1 MAGFT
6 KKFFL
11 GCTLISLIAQDEN
24 RIHRDSS
31 YRTVFNMVDDENS
44 GTVRVSEVYGA
55 SLAQDLGIAVTTKD
69 LESAMTT
76 NDESDL
82 SLILVGNF

>member
-1 MAGFT
+1 
-6 KKFFL
+6 
-11 GCTLISLIAQDEN
+11 
-24 RIHRDSS
+24 
-31 YRTVFNMVDDENS
+31 MVDDENS